1 MAHAMD
7 ELLNSSTLSEE
18 VRSSLSEAWETQ
30 LTEARESITAELR
43 EEFAQRYEN
52 DKSNL
57 VEAADKMITDVISK
71 ELEEFKEDK
80 AKVAEDRVAY
90 RKHMKEHAKV
100 LDQFVMDTLGKEIKE
115 LRQDRVA
122 QDNNMTKLEGF
133 VMEQLTKELNEFHED
148 KRSLVEAKVKMI
160 KEGKEVINQTKADFI
175 KTAAKKVEGIMEN
188 TIKSELNT
196 LREDIKTA
204 KENTFGRK
212 IFETFAAEFMS
223 SYLNEGTE
231 VAKLNKVVEDL
242 QGEIE
247 NKDKAIAEKE
257 VMIAESEKQ
266 TRIAK
271 DTAERKQIM
280 QEMMQPLSKDHKE
293 IMGALLESVKTD
305 KLQNAFNKYLPS
317 VLKEDAKQAKKKVL
331 SESTTEITGNKAEAS
346 ASADGKTAD
355 IVYLQKLAGIKN

>member
-1 MAHAMD
+1 MD

-18 VRSSLSEAWETQ
+18 VRSSISEAWDSQ
-30 LTEARESITAELR
+30 LTEARDAITAELR
-43 EEFAQRYEN
+43 EEFAGRYEN
-52 DKSNL
+52 DKEQM
-57 VEAADKMITDVISK
+57 VEAMDKMIGDVIGK

-80 AKVAEDRVAY
+80 AKVNEDRVSY

-100 LDQFVMDTLGKEIKE
+100 LDKFVMETLAKEIDE
-115 LRQDRVA
+115 LRNDRNA
-122 QDNNMTKLEGF
+122 QDANMSKLEGF
-133 VMEQLTKELNEFHED
+133 VMKQLTKELNEFHED

-160 KEGKEVINQTKADFI
+160 KEGKEVINQTKQDFI

-212 IFETFAAEFMS
+212 IFETYAAEFMS

-231 VAKLNKVVEDL
+231 VSKLNKVVEDL
-242 QGEIE
+242 KGEIK
-247 NKDKAIAEKE
+247 NKDKAIADKE
-257 VMIAESEKQ
+257 VVIAESAKEA
-266 TRIAK
+266 RIAK
-271 DTAERKQIM
+271 DTAQRKQIM

-293 IMGALLESVKTD
+293 IMNALLESVKTD

-317 VLKEDAKQAKKKVL
+317 VLKEDAKTTKKVL
-331 SESTTEITGNKAEAS
+331 SESNTEVTGNKAEAS
-346 ASADGKTAD
+346 ASADKQTAD
-355 IVYLQKLAGIKN
+355 IVYLQKLAGIS